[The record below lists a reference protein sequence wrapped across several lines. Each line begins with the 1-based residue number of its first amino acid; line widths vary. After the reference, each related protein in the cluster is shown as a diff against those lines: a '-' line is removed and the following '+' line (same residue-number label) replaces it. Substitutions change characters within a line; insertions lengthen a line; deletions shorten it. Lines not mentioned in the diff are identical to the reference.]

1 MEIVSNSAVFLL
13 GLGLLVVSADWLIQS
28 SVKLS
33 LLYRLTPLFIGMV
46 VIAFGTS
53 APEAGVGIMA
63 AVRNQKGI
71 ALGNVI
77 GSNIANIA
85 LILGL
90 CAILKPLKVNRSIFR
105 REIPFFLFATALFY
119 GVSLDKIISR
129 GDGLIFI
136 LCFMAFLILS
146 YKGARKSFKAEE
158 VSQFKFK
165 KFFQQEKPRSA
176 VFLLM
181 VISLLGVILGADFMV
196 KGGSSLARIFGISPW
211 IIGITI
217 FAIGT
222 SLPELVASLT
232 ASFKQVHSISVG
244 NIVGSNIFNI
254 LLVLGIV
261 SLIRPINLDPSILT
275 FEMPALILFSV
286 ALFVVMR
293 TKYRITR
300 GEGLALFL
308 GYLVFLVFLL
318 K

>member
-1 MEIVSNSAVFLL
+1 
-13 GLGLLVVSADWLIQS
+13 
-28 SVKLS
+28 
-33 LLYRLTPLFIGMV
+33 
-46 VIAFGTS
+46 
-53 APEAGVGIMA
+53 
-63 AVRNQKGI
+63 
-71 ALGNVI
+71 
-77 GSNIANIA
+77 
-85 LILGL
+85 
-90 CAILKPLKVNRSIFR
+90 
-105 REIPFFLFATALFY
+105 
-119 GVSLDKIISR
+119 
-129 GDGLIFI
+129 
-136 LCFMAFLILS
+136 
-146 YKGARKSFKAEE
+146 
-158 VSQFKFK
+158 
-165 KFFQQEKPRSA
+165 
-176 VFLLM
+176 M